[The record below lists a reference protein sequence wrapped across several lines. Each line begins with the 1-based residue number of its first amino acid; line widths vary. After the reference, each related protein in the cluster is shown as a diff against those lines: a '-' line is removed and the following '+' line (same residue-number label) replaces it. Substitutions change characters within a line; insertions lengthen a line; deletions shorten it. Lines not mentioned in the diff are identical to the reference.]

1 LSRILLLAGV
11 AALVVGA
18 PLAGAR
24 VRSSAAA
31 GLSSAVSPG
40 GTGWEADASALQ
52 GLDNQRFAFICPS
65 YGSAGSVYGTDV
77 YTDVSSVCAAAVLE
91 GRITLAGGGLV
102 TVEIQPGRT
111 SYRGS
116 TSNGITSNSYGS
128 YPGSYVIVGATRTV
142 PAVGPGGSGWN
153 AAPSAYAD
161 LFGARFLYGCPA
173 QGTQGSVY
181 GTGVYTNGSSVC
193 TAAVLEGRITLA
205 SGGSVTI
212 EIRPG
217 EAAYKA
223 STANGITS
231 NSYGS
236 YPGSYVIVSATRT
249 VPAVDPGGTGSNMTA
264 SALPGSTGDR
274 FVYTC
279 PAYGSPGTVWGTA
292 VYTDDSSACSAA
304 VLEGRITL
312 AGGGTVTVELRP
324 GQGSYKG
331 STSNGVSSNSYGR
344 WGRSFALVAVSS
356 ATAAV
361 GEGGTGWA
369 ATASAY
375 IAFLGARFL
384 FACPGKGTPGLVWGT
399 GVYTSDSSICTAAV
413 LAGLITVAGGATV
426 TVELRPGQSSYKGS
440 TGHGITS
447 MSYGRWA
454 GSYVLAAAGSVGSAG
469 NTGST
474 GTASSGASPPNLS
487 SPPSAPPGPLSPP
500 LPRPVA
506 GSSVDVKTFRGTVLV
521 NGKPLVAG
529 EPIKVGAT
537 VNATKGTI
545 TMTSVSPGGTL
556 QTANFASGL
565 FKVQQKGPKGVTQ
578 LTLGGGNFALCKR
591 KTAGA
596 AATQKKTI
604 VRGLWG
610 SGKGQFTTNGRY
622 AAATVRGTI
631 WLTEDRCDGTLI
643 FVKRGTVSVLDKVH
657 HRTVTVT
664 AGHSYLA

>member
-1 LSRILLLAGV
+1 
-11 AALVVGA
+11 
-18 PLAGAR
+18 
-24 VRSSAAA
+24 
-31 GLSSAVSPG
+31 
-40 GTGWEADASALQ
+40 
-52 GLDNQRFAFICPS
+52 
-65 YGSAGSVYGTDV
+65 
-77 YTDVSSVCAAAVLE
+77 VLE

-102 TVEIQPGRT
+102 TVEIQPGRA

-116 TSNGITSNSYGS
+116 TSNGITSNSYGAFS
-128 YPGSYVIVGATRTV
+128 GSYVIVGATRAV
-142 PAVGPGGSGWN
+142 PAVGSGGTGWD
-153 AAPSAYAD
+153 AAPGAYAAF
-161 LFGARFLYGCPA
+161 LGASFLYGCPA
-173 QGTQGSVY
+173 NGTQGAVY
-181 GTGVYTNGSSVC
+181 GTGVYTSDSSVC

-205 SGGSVTI
+205 TGGSVTI

-217 EAAYKA
+217 AAAYKA

-231 NSYGS
+231 NSYGPYS
-236 YPGSYVIVSATRT
+236 GSYVIVGATRS
-249 VPAVDPGGTGSNMTA
+249 VPAVDPGGTGWNVNA
-264 SALPGSTGDR
+264 SALPGSTGGR

-292 VYTDDSSACSAA
+292 VYTDDSSVCSAA

-324 GQGSYKG
+324 GQSSYKG
-331 STSNGVSSNSYGR
+331 STSNGVSSNSYGS
-344 WGRSFALVAVSS
+344 WGRSFALVAVTS
-356 ATAAV
+356 ATTAV
-361 GEGGTGWA
+361 GDGGTGWA
-369 ATASAY
+369 TTASDY

-384 FACPGKGTPGLVWGT
+384 FACPAKGTPGSVWGT

-426 TVELRPGQSSYKGS
+426 TVEIRPGQSSYKGS
-440 TGHGITS
+440 TSHGITS
-447 MSYGRWA
+447 MSYGKWG
-454 GSYVLAAAGSVGSAG
+454 GSYVLSAVGAAGSAG
-469 NTGST
+469 TTGST
-474 GTASSGASPPNLS
+474 TTASSGASPPSLS
-487 SPPSAPPGPLSPP
+487 SPPPAPPGSLSPP

-521 NGKPLVAG
+521 NGKQLMAG

-565 FKVQQKGPKGVTQ
+565 FKVQQKGAKGVTQ
-578 LTLGGGNFALCKR
+578 LTLAGGNFAVCER

-596 AATQKKTI
+596 AATKKKTI

-610 SGKGQFTTNGRY
+610 SGKGKFTTNGRY
-622 AAATVRGTI
+622 AAAVVQGTI

-657 HRTVTVT
+657 HRTVIVT